1 MKQVVMIKD
10 DKGRVNVFD
19 TFADLIDY
27 ANNCGL
33 LGWLPDGFTW
43 KVLTIDKEPEERD
56 ERKKSIG
63 EIMSLK
69 YKMEAKKN

>member
-1 MKQVVMIKD
+1 MKEVVEITD
-10 DKGRVNVFD
+10 DKGQVHVFD

-43 KVLTIDKEPEERD
+43 RIREEN
-56 ERKKSIG
+56 E
-63 EIMSLK
+63 
-69 YKMEAKKN
+69 